1 MNHAMQGSAKLE
13 WLLAGTLRYGTS
25 LASAVISLGLGLAL
39 IDSRFSAPS
48 LAILRDM
55 RIVTIGIA
63 MLILLPVVRVIVML
77 IVYFRQRDYRLAAIA
92 LLVLTIILLGF
103 TVGLAGSRHRN
114 TPTSPMQVRG
124 ETVPPHTMRAISLES
139 NSFLISARHTL
150 DRQSFFTTKLR
161 FRLAGLFRR
170 QTIPG
175 NPPAKPIYKGPA
187 LRGRFLYLTVSM
199 RLTILAVT

>member
-63 MLILLPVVRVIVML
+63 MLILPQVVRVIVML
-77 IVYFRQRDYRLAAIA
+77 IIYFRQRDYRLAAIA
-92 LLVLTIILLGF
+92 LLVLTIILLRF
-103 TVGLAGSRHRN
+103 AVGLAGSRHRDE
-114 TPTSPMQVRG
+114 PTSPMQA
-124 ETVPPHTMRAISLES
+124 RAISVHSKPSPSDLVRVE
-139 NSFLISARHTL
+139 NTVALIPMRARQATC
-150 DRQSFFTTKLR
+150 F
-161 FRLAGLFRR
+161 
-170 QTIPG
+170 
-175 NPPAKPIYKGPA
+175 AKSCTSTP
-187 LRGRFLYLTVSM
+187 RT
-199 RLTILAVT
+199 

>member
-1 MNHAMQGSAKLE
+1 MNHALQGSAKLE

-103 TVGLAGSRHRN
+103 AVGLAGSRHRDA
-114 TPTSPMQVRG
+114 PTSPM
-124 ETVPPHTMRAISLES
+124 HARAISVHS
-139 NSFLISARHTL
+139 I
-150 DRQSFFTTKLR
+150 
-161 FRLAGLFRR
+161 
-170 QTIPG
+170 
-175 NPPAKPIYKGPA
+175 PAKPVGSGSGRKYASLIPFFGF
-187 LRGRFLYLTVSM
+187 LGRFSYEPHPMETWRPNSKPLPY
-199 RLTILAVT
+199 